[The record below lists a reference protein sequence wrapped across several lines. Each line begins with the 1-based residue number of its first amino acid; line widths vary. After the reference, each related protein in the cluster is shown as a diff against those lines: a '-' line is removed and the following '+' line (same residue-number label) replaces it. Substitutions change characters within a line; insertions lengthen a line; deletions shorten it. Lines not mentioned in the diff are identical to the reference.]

1 MEAQFNLGKPLV
13 FILMTVMEVVEK
25 AKTVSGIGLERIICD
40 PK

>member
-13 FILMTVMEVVEK
+13 FILMTVMEVEK